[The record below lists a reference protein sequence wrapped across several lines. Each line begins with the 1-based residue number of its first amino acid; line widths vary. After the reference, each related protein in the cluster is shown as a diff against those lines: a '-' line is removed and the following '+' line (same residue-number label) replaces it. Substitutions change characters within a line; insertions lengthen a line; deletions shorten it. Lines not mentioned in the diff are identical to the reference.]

1 MKRRVQLTCGALVA
15 ITMCYKHLRADQSG
29 AADPAKADMV
39 TPLLDST
46 RERSLPRRVTGDVGL
61 ALGTEREC
69 RGRYS
74 VVLPMIDAVRADT
87 FWVGYEHDIAPRLT
101 GLPPSC
107 VGYTRAYAL
116 REQAAKSTSL
126 AR

>member
-1 MKRRVQLTCGALVA
+1 MKRRIQVTCAALVA
-15 ITMCYKHLRADQSG
+15 MTMCYKHLRADQSG
-29 AADPAKADMV
+29 AADAAKADMD

-46 RERSLPRRVTGDVGL
+46 PDRSPPRRVTGDVDL
-61 ALGTEREC
+61 ALGTEPEC

-87 FWVGYEHDIAPRLT
+87 SWVGYEHDIAPRLS

-107 VGYTRAYAL
+107 AGYTRAYAL